1 VEISS
6 TGRMRNVQQFRC
18 DRLASGVI
26 VGRHTTEQARPENS
40 AQHEGCY
47 LVLSLSSEFSKAEFC
62 SGVTSLLDLEV
73 ENKLADLETERT
85 VTYQVR
91 PLEIR
96 FQFILALHCKL
107 LIHFQIRALSIPT

>member
-1 VEISS
+1 VVWKYPVQAGCEIFSNFDV
-6 TGRMRNVQQFRC
+6 TDWQVG
-18 DRLASGVI
+18 LYL
-26 VGRHTTEQARPENS
+26 VGRHTT
-40 AQHEGCY
+40 EGCY

-62 SGVTSLLDLEV
+62 SGDGAVTSLLDLEV

-96 FQFILALHCKL
+96 FQFILALHCIL
-107 LIHFQIRALSIPT
+107 LIHFQIRAFSIPT

>member
-1 VEISS
+1 
-6 TGRMRNVQQFRC
+6 MRNVQQFRC

-47 LVLSLSSEFSKAEFC
+47 LVLSLSSEVSKAEFC
-62 SGVTSLLDLEV
+62 SGDGAVTSLLDLEV

-107 LIHFQIRALSIPT
+107 LIHFQIRAFSIPT